1 MLLSSVYLFSTYLAC
16 FLLERRRAS
25 LHVMWCHTQP
35 ALPRKAVEYLL
46 HISLSL
52 SEQSSPSPDL
62 NEQVPGPLGAVHPC
76 LAVCPYSQSV

>member
-16 FLLERRRAS
+16 FLLQSRRAS

-35 ALPRKAVEYLL
+35 TLPREAVEYLL
-46 HISLSL
+46 HVSLSL
-52 SEQSSPSPDL
+52 SEQSAPSSDLAERVPDP
-62 NEQVPGPLGAVHPC
+62 PGVVHPC